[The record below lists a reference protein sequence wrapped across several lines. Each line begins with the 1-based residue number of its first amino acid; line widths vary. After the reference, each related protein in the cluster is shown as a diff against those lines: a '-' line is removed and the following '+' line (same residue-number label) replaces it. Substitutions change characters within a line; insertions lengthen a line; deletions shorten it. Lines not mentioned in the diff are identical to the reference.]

1 MASATVSKSSKWLF
15 SNKNFFFFKLSF
27 PCLTTRS
34 TPKSLLP
41 ATDDDINN
49 TTCTPPLIRS
59 ISNVVYNDDKLKD
72 VFDHLDVDK
81 DGKISSKEIIDY
93 FASVGE
99 SVNDRV
105 AKRVINEFDSDG
117 DELLDFGDFVRLMKQ
132 EDNNGELEDIL
143 RSAFE
148 MFEVEKGCGCIT
160 PKGLQQMLRQLG
172 DVKSHDECAAM
183 IRAFDLDGNGFLDFH
198 EFQQMMSLDT

>member
-1 MASATVSKSSKWLF
+1 MGSAKWLF
-15 SNKNFFFFKLSF
+15 SYKNLFKITF
-27 PCLTTRS
+27 PCLAPPRPQS
-34 TPKSLLP
+34 LP
-41 ATDDDINN
+41 AMDGDS
-49 TTCTPPLIRS
+49 TTPPPLIGPS
-59 ISNVVYNDDKLKD
+59 GPEDDDRLKD

-81 DGKISSKEIIDY
+81 DGKISSAELMDY

-99 SVNDRV
+99 SMSHKV
-105 AKRVINEFDSDG
+105 AERVINEFDSDG
-117 DELLDFGDFVRLMKQ
+117 DELLDFGDFVKLMKQ
-132 EDNNGELEDIL
+132 EDSEELEDVL
-143 RSAFE
+143 RSAFK

-198 EFQQMMSLDT
+198 EFQQMMSPAS

>member
-1 MASATVSKSSKWLF
+1 MPSAKWLF
-15 SNKNFFFFKLSF
+15 SYKNLFKIIAF
-27 PCLTTRS
+27 PCLTPPK
-34 TPKSLLP
+34 PKSSLL
-41 ATDDDINN
+41 AVGSDK
-49 TTCTPPLIRS
+49 TTTTTPPSFFGHEGPKYEDR
-59 ISNVVYNDDKLKD
+59 LKD

-81 DGKISSKEIIDY
+81 DGKISSTELMDY

-99 SVNDRV
+99 SVSHKV
-105 AKRVINEFDSDG
+105 AERVINEFDSDG
-117 DELLDFGDFVRLMKQ
+117 DELLDFEDFEKLVKQ
-132 EDNNGELEDIL
+132 DSEELEDVL

-148 MFEVEKGCGCIT
+148 MFEVEKGCGCLT

-198 EFQQMMSLDT
+198 EFQRMMSPTS

>member
-1 MASATVSKSSKWLF
+1 MASLKWLLF
-15 SNKNFFFFKLSF
+15 SCKNWFKIRTF
-27 PCLTTRS
+27 PCVTPTR
-34 TPKSLLP
+34 PKPLP
-41 ATDDDINN
+41 ASA
-49 TTCTPPLIRS
+49 PLIGPS
-59 ISNVVYNDDKLKD
+59 GPKYDNGLKG

-81 DGKISSKEIIDY
+81 DGKISSSELTDY

-99 SVNDRV
+99 SVSHKV
-105 AKRVINEFDSDG
+105 AERVINEFDSDG
-117 DELLDFGDFVRLMKQ
+117 DELLDFGDFEKLMKQ
-132 EDNNGELEDIL
+132 EESEEVEDVL

-183 IRAFDLDGNGFLDFH
+183 IRPFDLDGNGFLDFH
-198 EFQQMMSLDT
+198 EFQQMMSRT

>member
-1 MASATVSKSSKWLF
+1 MESGVVSKSSRWLF
-15 SNKNFFFFKLSF
+15 SNKNLFKLSF
-27 PCLTTRS
+27 PCLTRS
-34 TPKSLLP
+34 TPKSLP
-41 ATDDDINN
+41 AMEIG
-49 TTCTPPLIRS
+49 TTTTPPLIRH
-59 ISNVVYNDDKLKD
+59 SNVHSAKVDDDKLKD
-72 VFDHLDVDK
+72 VFDHLDVDR
-81 DGKISSKEIIDY
+81 DGKISSKELMDY

-99 SVNDRV
+99 SVNHKV
-105 AKRVINEFDSDG
+105 AKSVINEFDSDG

-132 EDNNGELEDIL
+132 EDNGELEDIL

-172 DVKSHDECAAM
+172 DVKSHDECAVM

-198 EFQQMMSLDT
+198 EFQLMMSSAN

>member
-1 MASATVSKSSKWLF
+1 MASSKWLF
-15 SNKNFFFFKLSF
+15 KITF
-27 PCLTTRS
+27 PCITAPR
-34 TPKSLLP
+34 PKSLP
-41 ATDDDINN
+41 GIDCDTSTS
-49 TTCTPPLIRS
+49 TTTTPPPPIGPDPGP
-59 ISNVVYNDDKLKD
+59 NDDNGLKD

-81 DGKISSKEIIDY
+81 DGKISSTELIDY

-99 SVNDRV
+99 SVSHKVAERV
-105 AKRVINEFDSDG
+105 VNEFDSDG
-117 DELLDFGDFVRLMKQ
+117 DELLDFGDFVKLVKQ
-132 EDNNGELEDIL
+132 EESEELENVL

-198 EFQQMMSLDT
+198 EFQQMMSPVS